1 MNSQRLVLLISS
13 AILAFIALTP
23 RAVSQMTLGTV
34 GSITPLT
41 SCPNGR
47 NFLPYATTTP
57 PPPSMNC
64 ASAILTGCAGA
75 VDLDFVYGVSTPSS
89 PKGTIVFFAGDG
101 GDMAADG
108 PSQAQILV
116 DYFTDGFQVVQIAWG
131 ATAKRDWEMTGS
143 SNPASILAAA
153 CRPASFL
160 NWVKNS
166 GLVWTTGGMCAH
178 GHSAGSAAI
187 AYALA
192 WYHAGDSVASDGH
205 GYLDKVTLTS
215 GPVFSDIRQGCE
227 SPNSQSTTVCLNS
240 NQLGCHGWSSTQGP
254 PLTSLE
260 YTSGYKGEV
269 NTWTGNPSPSCA
281 NNDSST
287 PTTSTENSNW
297 FFQSILFNLSTLQ
310 PTFTYTNTALS
321 AYLCETSTV
330 QVTMSQHRG
339 NYSTHNL
346 QVQIRLLLT
355 AWKLLST
362 ARIQKMRST
371 GPSCLNQI

>member
-192 WYHAGDSVASDGH
+192 
-205 GYLDKVTLTS
+205 
-215 GPVFSDIRQGCE
+215 
-227 SPNSQSTTVCLNS
+227 
-240 NQLGCHGWSSTQGP
+240 
-254 PLTSLE
+254 
-260 YTSGYKGEV
+260 
-269 NTWTGNPSPSCA
+269 
-281 NNDSST
+281 
-287 PTTSTENSNW
+287 
-297 FFQSILFNLSTLQ
+297 
-310 PTFTYTNTALS
+310 
-321 AYLCETSTV
+321 
-330 QVTMSQHRG
+330 
-339 NYSTHNL
+339 
-346 QVQIRLLLT
+346 
-355 AWKLLST
+355 
-362 ARIQKMRST
+362 
-371 GPSCLNQI
+371 